1 MLRKRQLVL
10 QTKIDILTWE
20 ATLQRL
26 LEWGRKRDRRY
37 ACMCNVHSVVTAA
50 YDREFQAILNRAD
63 LATADGA
70 PVAWAVRHFTGQPQA
85 RINGPDL
92 MWKALAA
99 AAQAG
104 IAVYFYGSSPA
115 TLAALGTVCQRDFPG
130 LHIAGSAAPPFRP
143 PTRDEE
149 LADIAHING
158 SGAGLVFVSLGCP
171 KQERWMARNCALVA
185 APLIGVGAA
194 FDYHAGTL
202 RRAPLWWQTHG
213 LEWLYRLGKEPRRLA
228 GRYLVGNSLFVLGL
242 LRQMLF
248 QRPLKRP

>member
-10 QTKIDILTWE
+10 QTKIDVLSWE
-20 ATLQRL
+20 AALQQL
-26 LEWGRKRDRRY
+26 LVWARKRERRY

-50 YDREFQAILNRAD
+50 YDREFQVILNRAD
-63 LATADGA
+63 LATPDGA

-99 AAQAG
+99 AAQSG
-104 IAVYFYGSSPA
+104 IAVYFYGGSPGTLSA
-115 TLAALGTVCQRDFPG
+115 LAAVCQRDFPG
-130 LHIAGSAAPPFRP
+130 LQIAGSAAPPFRP

-149 LADIAHING
+149 LADIARIND
-158 SGAGLVFVSLGCP
+158 SGAGLVFISLGCP

-202 RRAPLWWQTHG
+202 RRAPLWWQQHG
-213 LEWLYRLGKEPRRLA
+213 LEWLYRLGREPRRLA

-248 QRPLKRP
+248 PGSVKQP

>member
-10 QTKIDILTWE
+10 HTKIDVLTCE
-20 ATLQRL
+20 AALQRL

-50 YDREFQAILNRAD
+50 YDSEFQAILNRAD
-63 LATADGA
+63 LATPDGA
-70 PVAWAVRHFTGQPQA
+70 PVAWSVRHFTGQPQA

-92 MWKALAA
+92 MWKALGA

-115 TLAALGTVCQRDFPG
+115 TLTALGAACQRDFPG
-130 LHIAGSAAPPFRP
+130 LRIAGSAAPPFRP
-143 PTRDEE
+143 PTREEE

-228 GRYLVGNSLFVLGL
+228 GRYLVGNSLFLLGL
-242 LRQMLF
+242 VRQMLF